1 MLWWAY
7 LPLRKY
13 FRVCIPPYFT
23 FLVSNDRMQLPFL
36 DKQRKLIFS
45 QTLTKQLR
53 INMCV
58 GKRAFSKRN
67 SIDHAHNQRM
77 RLPVA
82 RRGTASFSIAIT
94 CIMGYTWEIGQHSI
108 SHAWQEYACVYY
120 FIVKE
125 DWGWPACRYYFSTYF
140 GDGSQ

>member
-1 MLWWAY
+1 
-7 LPLRKY
+7 
-13 FRVCIPPYFT
+13 
-23 FLVSNDRMQLPFL
+23 
-36 DKQRKLIFS
+36 
-45 QTLTKQLR
+45 
-53 INMCV
+53 MCV

-67 SIDHAHNQRM
+67 AIDHAHNQRM

-125 DWGWPACRYYFSTYF
+125 DWGCMHVDIIFPLTSETDLSKVGETFIK
-140 GDGSQ
+140 